1 MHYRKLGRKTLI
13 AAAAATVTLTG
24 AATGVAASTGPGTG
38 APARHG
44 NLLRAGLIGRPA
56 AADLDV
62 AIRGVPPGGVPWALD
77 RGTARVSATGRVRVE
92 VDGLVITGTG
102 TALDGTTGPVLKVV
116 AALTCDGTAPT
127 IVTTAAV
134 PLSAGGDARI
144 DQQVA
149 LPPTC
154 LAPIVLVRA
163 NSSTGPWIAATGF

>member
-44 NLLRAGLIGRPA
+44 NLLRSGLIGRPV

-77 RGTARVSATGRVRVE
+77 RGTARVSATGRIRV
-92 VDGLVITGTG
+92 VPRSSAHGTPPGGTPRIATSRSAAAGL
-102 TALDGTTGPVLKVV
+102 PMR
-116 AALTCDGTAPT
+116 P
-127 IVTTAAV
+127 
-134 PLSAGGDARI
+134 ARSR
-144 DQQVA
+144 
-149 LPPTC
+149 L
-154 LAPIVLVRA
+154 L
-163 NSSTGPWIAATGF
+163 